1 MKVPVDSYEDTLTIL
16 RLQNFSRVFELF
28 DFSGRKSIALFIAQT
43 IVDKEAY
50 ILSADE
56 VNSSKFPNGSCVVSY
71 PPSLAPLPFL
81 VSNVSGEPA
90 KRGVGTCVMVVV
102 FFS

>member
-16 RLQNFSRVFELF
+16 RLQNFSRVVDLF

-50 ILSADE
+50 IPSADE
-56 VNSSKFPNGSCVVSY
+56 VTTSDWFLCASY
-71 PPSLAPLPFL
+71 PPSQTLYFL
-81 VSNVSGEPA
+81 VLCGE
-90 KRGVGTCVMVVV
+90 CCE
-102 FFS
+102 